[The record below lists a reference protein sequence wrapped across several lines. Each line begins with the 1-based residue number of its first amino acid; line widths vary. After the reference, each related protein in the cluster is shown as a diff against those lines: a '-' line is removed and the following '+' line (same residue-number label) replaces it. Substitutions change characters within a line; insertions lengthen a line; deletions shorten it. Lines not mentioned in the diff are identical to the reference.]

1 MIGTPW
7 HNVVPVKVIE
17 STQVASGRWQYVVQ
31 VVEFGSS
38 VQDVP
43 DVPTIPAGG
52 PKQLIAYNM
61 YEYANTS
68 SSHMGV
74 NPTSLIGT
82 YALQP
87 IPTGSIVPAFIANGR
102 AADANATNGVMVM
115 LLWPNQIDGACEEEP
130 QPSTGSLVQSFT
142 GTWTGQFQYEG
153 TETINI
159 KQVVDLTIGA
169 ERWGPNSIRF
179 WNGSEALNAGAT
191 VSASRNQFAT
201 SAECRAWWDLFVV
214 RVNMNNEG
222 WQYVN
227 AANAGNVTVDGS
239 AQPAYV
245 NTQPAVSWSGSDFYA
260 GLPMDVEI
268 YELSLGG
275 GP

>member
-7 HNVVPVKVIE
+7 HNLVPVQVIE

-31 VVEFGSS
+31 VVQFGSS
-38 VQDVP
+38 AQDVP
-43 DVPTIPAGG
+43 TVPTVPAGG
-52 PKQLIAYNM
+52 PTQLIAYNM

-102 AADANATNGVMVM
+102 AADANTTNGVMVM
-115 LLWPNQIDGACEEEP
+115 LLWPNQIDGACEETL
-130 QPSTGSLVQSFT
+130 PSTSAALVQSFT
-142 GTWTGQFQYEG
+142 GTWTGQFQYDG
-153 TETINI
+153 TEVVSI
-159 KQVVDLTIGA
+159 KQVVDLSFGA
-169 ERWGPNSIRF
+169 ERWAANSIRW
-179 WNGSEALNAGAT
+179 WNGSESGNAGAT
-191 VSASRNQFAT
+191 LTSRWNFPT
-201 SAECRAWWDLFVV
+201 SAECRAWWNQWVV

-222 WQYVN
+222 WQYLN
-227 AANAGNVTVDGS
+227 ATNAGNVTVDGA
-239 AQPAYV
+239 AQTSYL
-245 NTQPAVSWSGSDFYA
+245 NSSPAVTWSGSDFYA
-260 GLPMDVEI
+260 GLQMDVEI